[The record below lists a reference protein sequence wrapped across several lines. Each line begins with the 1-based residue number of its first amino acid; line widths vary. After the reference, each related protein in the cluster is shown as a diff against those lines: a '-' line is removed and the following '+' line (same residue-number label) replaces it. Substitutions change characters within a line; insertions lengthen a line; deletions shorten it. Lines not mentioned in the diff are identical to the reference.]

1 MRLRV
6 GTCNSG
12 PLRELCV
19 SHVAQLRFLRRAWC
33 LLVCYMPLARAG
45 NFLRRG
51 VVDAVLS
58 RCPLFV
64 KYNPAV
70 GSTAFRAVKN
80 EHLALKSDC
89 TPGLPLQAL
98 RRGGRARDAMRSAS
112 MALRSASRRVRYT
125 PSMRP
130 LAAHRCDR
138 MAGRP
143 ALRFTP
149 STRPLAT
156 AAIPVD
162 ENDVPILGAATRA
175 RELAPELYRRL
186 FELGE
191 PYVVF
196 DDVLGNDVRGAM
208 LEDALALR
216 RRDRFG
222 PSQSVGSDGV
232 PFDKE
237 AVLSCE
243 VEPTDFDDAPHLLAF
258 TRDWLLTLPPALN
271 ALLGAERVSPRE
283 YGTKLAVQMA
293 SGRYPRHVD
302 NACVDG
308 GGPRDKRWIT
318 CIYYLQE
325 PGSGV
330 DAGGAL
336 RIYVGRR
343 RRAECARRRR
353 RRRSDG
359 R

>member
-1 MRLRV
+1 MRGSLRIIN
-6 GTCNSG
+6 G
-12 PLRELCV
+12 
-19 SHVAQLRFLRRAWC
+19 
-33 LLVCYMPLARAG
+33 AR
-45 NFLRRG
+45 
-51 VVDAVLS
+51 
-58 RCPLFV
+58 
-64 KYNPAV
+64 Y
-70 GSTAFRAVKN
+70 
-80 EHLALKSDC
+80 
-89 TPGLPLQAL
+89 
-98 RRGGRARDAMRSAS
+98 AS
-112 MALRSASRRVRYT
+112 
-125 PSMRP
+125 
-130 LAAHRCDR
+130 
-138 MAGRP
+138 
-143 ALRFTP
+143 

-325 PGSGV
+325 PGW

-336 RIYVGRR
+336 RIYVDGDDAQGEGVDVAPTGDRLVCFFADR
-343 RRAECARRRR
+343 VVHEVLPAVADRWALTLWFVGNDAECAADRAVSGLRAAHFPP
-353 RRRSDG
+353 G
-359 R
+359 

>member
-1 MRLRV
+1 MRGSLRIIN
-6 GTCNSG
+6 G
-12 PLRELCV
+12 
-19 SHVAQLRFLRRAWC
+19 
-33 LLVCYMPLARAG
+33 AR
-45 NFLRRG
+45 
-51 VVDAVLS
+51 
-58 RCPLFV
+58 
-64 KYNPAV
+64 Y
-70 GSTAFRAVKN
+70 
-80 EHLALKSDC
+80 
-89 TPGLPLQAL
+89 
-98 RRGGRARDAMRSAS
+98 AS
-112 MALRSASRRVRYT
+112 
-125 PSMRP
+125 
-130 LAAHRCDR
+130 
-138 MAGRP
+138 
-143 ALRFTP
+143 

-302 NACVDG
+302 NACADG

-325 PGSGV
+325 PGSDLCGKQSV
-330 DAGGAL
+330 KLHIRHRGPPE
-336 RIYVGRR
+336 I
-343 RRAECARRRR
+343 
-353 RRRSDG
+353 
-359 R
+359 

>member
-1 MRLRV
+1 MRGSLRIIN
-6 GTCNSG
+6 GA
-12 PLRELCV
+12 R
-19 SHVAQLRFLRRAWC
+19 
-33 LLVCYMPLARAG
+33 YMQ
-45 NFLRRG
+45 
-51 VVDAVLS
+51 S
-58 RCPLFV
+58 I
-64 KYNPAV
+64 
-70 GSTAFRAVKN
+70 
-80 EHLALKSDC
+80 
-89 TPGLPLQAL
+89 
-98 RRGGRARDAMRSAS
+98 
-112 MALRSASRRVRYT
+112 
-125 PSMRP
+125 RP
-130 LAAHRCDR
+130 LAHGS
-138 MAGRP
+138 M
-143 ALRFTP
+143 
-149 STRPLAT
+149 RPLAT

-186 FELGE
+186 FEVGE
-191 PYVVF
+191 PFVVF

-325 PGSGV
+325 PGW

-336 RIYVGRR
+336 RIYVDNDDDARGDARGEGVDVAPTGDR
-343 RRAECARRRR
+343 LVCFFADRVVHEVLPANADRWALTLWFVGNDAECAADRAGAGLRAAHFPP
-353 RRRSDG
+353 G
-359 R
+359 

>member
-1 MRLRV
+1 M
-6 GTCNSG
+6 
-12 PLRELCV
+12 
-19 SHVAQLRFLRRAWC
+19 
-33 LLVCYMPLARAG
+33 
-45 NFLRRG
+45 
-51 VVDAVLS
+51 
-58 RCPLFV
+58 
-64 KYNPAV
+64 
-70 GSTAFRAVKN
+70 
-80 EHLALKSDC
+80 
-89 TPGLPLQAL
+89 LPLQAL
-98 RRGGRARDAMRSAS
+98 LRRSGRDAMRGS
-112 MALRSASRRVRYT
+112 LRVIAAQRIDGARRLHAPRCRVIAR
-125 PSMRP
+125 RP
-130 LAAHRCDR
+130 PTAAAHRDQQR
-138 MAGRP
+138 T
-143 ALRFTP
+143 ALHFTP
-149 STRPLAT
+149 STRTLAT

-302 NACVDG
+302 NACADG

-325 PGSGV
+325 PGSDLCGN
-330 DAGGAL
+330 
-336 RIYVGRR
+336 
-343 RRAECARRRR
+343 
-353 RRRSDG
+353 
-359 R
+359 

>member
-1 MRLRV
+1 M
-6 GTCNSG
+6 
-12 PLRELCV
+12 
-19 SHVAQLRFLRRAWC
+19 
-33 LLVCYMPLARAG
+33 
-45 NFLRRG
+45 
-51 VVDAVLS
+51 
-58 RCPLFV
+58 
-64 KYNPAV
+64 
-70 GSTAFRAVKN
+70 KN

-89 TPGLPLQAL
+89 MVGMLPLQAL
-98 RRGGRARDAMRSAS
+98 RRSGRARDAMRGS
-112 MALRSASRRVRYT
+112 LRIIAAQRINRARYT

-130 LAAHRCDR
+130 LAAGSMRPLAAGSMR
-138 MAGRP
+138 MLAAG
-143 ALRFTP
+143 
-149 STRPLAT
+149 SMRPLAT

-196 DDVLGNDVRGAM
+196 DDVLGNDVRRAM

-232 PFDKE
+232 PFDKD

-325 PGSGV
+325 PGSDLCGN
-330 DAGGAL
+330 
-336 RIYVGRR
+336 
-343 RRAECARRRR
+343 
-353 RRRSDG
+353 
-359 R
+359 

>member
-1 MRLRV
+1 
-6 GTCNSG
+6 
-12 PLRELCV
+12 
-19 SHVAQLRFLRRAWC
+19 
-33 LLVCYMPLARAG
+33 
-45 NFLRRG
+45 
-51 VVDAVLS
+51 
-58 RCPLFV
+58 
-64 KYNPAV
+64 
-70 GSTAFRAVKN
+70 
-80 EHLALKSDC
+80 
-89 TPGLPLQAL
+89 
-98 RRGGRARDAMRSAS
+98 
-112 MALRSASRRVRYT
+112 
-125 PSMRP
+125 MRP
-130 LAAHRCDR
+130 HGSR
-138 MAGRP
+138 GRP

-175 RELAPELYRRL
+175 RELAPELHRRL

-191 PYVVF
+191 PFVVF

-325 PGSGV
+325 PGW

-336 RIYVGRR
+336 RIYVDGDDARGDAR
-343 RRAECARRRR
+343 GEGVDVAPTGDRLVCFFADRVVHEVLPANADRWALTLWFVGTGNDAECAADRAGAGLRAAHFPP
-353 RRRSDG
+353 G
-359 R
+359 

>member
-1 MRLRV
+1 MRGSLRIIN
-6 GTCNSG
+6 G
-12 PLRELCV
+12 
-19 SHVAQLRFLRRAWC
+19 
-33 LLVCYMPLARAG
+33 AR
-45 NFLRRG
+45 
-51 VVDAVLS
+51 
-58 RCPLFV
+58 
-64 KYNPAV
+64 Y
-70 GSTAFRAVKN
+70 
-80 EHLALKSDC
+80 
-89 TPGLPLQAL
+89 
-98 RRGGRARDAMRSAS
+98 
-112 MALRSASRRVRYT
+112 
-125 PSMRP
+125 
-130 LAAHRCDR
+130 
-138 MAGRP
+138 
-143 ALRFTP
+143 TP

-191 PYVVF
+191 PFVVF

-325 PGSGV
+325 PGW

-336 RIYVGRR
+336 RIYVDGDDARGDAR
-343 RRAECARRRR
+343 GEGVDVAPTGDRLVCFFADRVVHEVLPANADRWALTLWFVGQDAECAADRAGAGLRAAHFPP
-353 RRRSDG
+353 G
-359 R
+359 

>member
-1 MRLRV
+1 MRGSLRIIN
-6 GTCNSG
+6 G
-12 PLRELCV
+12 
-19 SHVAQLRFLRRAWC
+19 A
-33 LLVCYMPLARAG
+33 
-45 NFLRRG
+45 
-51 VVDAVLS
+51 
-58 RCPLFV
+58 
-64 KYNPAV
+64 
-70 GSTAFRAVKN
+70 
-80 EHLALKSDC
+80 
-89 TPGLPLQAL
+89 
-98 RRGGRARDAMRSAS
+98 
-112 MALRSASRRVRYT
+112 RYT
-125 PSMRP
+125 PSTRALARGSMRP
-130 LAAHRCDR
+130 LATASLR
-138 MAGRP
+138 RP

-222 PSQSVGSDGV
+222 PSQSVGSDGM

-302 NACVDG
+302 NACADG
-308 GGPRDKRWIT
+308 GGPKDKRWIT

-325 PGSGV
+325 PGW

-336 RIYVGRR
+336 RIYVDDARGDARGEGVDVAPTGDR
-343 RRAECARRRR
+343 LVCFFADRVVHEVLPANADRWALTLWFVGNDAECAANRAGAELRAAHFPP
-353 RRRSDG
+353 G
-359 R
+359 

>member
-1 MRLRV
+1 M
-6 GTCNSG
+6 
-12 PLRELCV
+12 
-19 SHVAQLRFLRRAWC
+19 
-33 LLVCYMPLARAG
+33 
-45 NFLRRG
+45 
-51 VVDAVLS
+51 
-58 RCPLFV
+58 
-64 KYNPAV
+64 
-70 GSTAFRAVKN
+70 
-80 EHLALKSDC
+80 
-89 TPGLPLQAL
+89 LPLQAL
-98 RRGGRARDAMRSAS
+98 RRSGLARDAMRGS
-112 MALRSASRRVRYT
+112 LRISNGARY
-125 PSMRP
+125 
-130 LAAHRCDR
+130 
-138 MAGRP
+138 
-143 ALRFTP
+143 TP

-186 FELGE
+186 FEQGE

-243 VEPTDFDDAPHLLAF
+243 VEPADFDDAPHLLAF

-283 YGTKLAVQMA
+283 HGTKLAVQMA

-325 PGSGV
+325 PGW

-336 RIYVGRR
+336 RIYVDEARGDAQGEGVDVAPTGDRLVCFFADR
-343 RRAECARRRR
+343 VVHEVLPANADRWALTLWFVGTGNNAECAADRAGAGLRAAHFPP
-353 RRRSDG
+353 G
-359 R
+359 

>member
-1 MRLRV
+1 ML
-6 GTCNSG
+6 G
-12 PLRELCV
+12 
-19 SHVAQLRFLRRAWC
+19 
-33 LLVCYMPLARAG
+33 M
-45 NFLRRG
+45 
-51 VVDAVLS
+51 
-58 RCPLFV
+58 
-64 KYNPAV
+64 
-70 GSTAFRAVKN
+70 
-80 EHLALKSDC
+80 
-89 TPGLPLQAL
+89 LPLQAL
-98 RRGGRARDAMRSAS
+98 LRRSGRDAMRGS
-112 MALRSASRRVRYT
+112 LRVIAAQRIDGARRLHAPRCRVIAR
-125 PSMRP
+125 RP
-130 LAAHRCDR
+130 PTAAAHRDQQR
-138 MAGRP
+138 T

-186 FELGE
+186 FEQGE
-191 PYVVF
+191 PFVVF

-308 GGPRDKRWIT
+308 SGPRDKRWIT

-325 PGSGV
+325 PGW

-336 RIYVGRR
+336 RIYVDGDDAQGEGVDVAPTGDRLVCFFADR
-343 RRAECARRRR
+343 IVHEVLPANADRWALTLWFVGTGNDAECAADRAGAGLRAAHFPP
-353 RRRSDG
+353 G
-359 R
+359 